1 MSKRNLKRVLALF
14 MSVVL
19 IVTGIKLTNR
29 ETYAADYPTVPG
41 DDDTINVSYYDLP
54 EYSEDDILG
63 AAQHFLLFGKE
74 SATIGTH
81 TNGNIAA
88 PVLNTLID
96 TAGGSFVM
104 NGMQALGYVIP
115 NGNYRL
121 ISYVGDAQSDS
132 QYMGIKGNGHLLVV
146 DGDKTVLSS
155 DKREINGR
163 QLTDDF
169 TNVLYENPNVPFIDF
184 EKEFAHFERL
194 SQKLVDFQGNQHKT
208 RADVIEGDGQQ
219 CTLTVG
225 NGVTVLSLT
234 AADLDTTK
242 EGCIRKDFH
251 LIDIQSQ
258 GQLTDKDGKA
268 HQVVSA
274 NQVVIIN
281 VDLAGETD
289 YNMIHDVKYR
299 FTDGEL
305 VANDESTVY
314 NGTNILWNFYDSSA
328 SDKLYHGQI
337 TTSGYTMGVLL
348 APAATIRAHAS
359 NGTVIGKNVATY
371 QGECHRSDFL
381 PKSIPG
387 LKLYKLTYDKNADD
401 AYLGSGDTA
410 VTDATV
416 YEYNKPATIKNN
428 NDTST
433 PGNWRRTGYQFLGW
447 SENASDTKPT
457 YKAGDTIKMNSDKT
471 LYAIW
476 EKLPQYTVTYHKTIA
491 EATGSQT
498 DSKSPYYK
506 GSTVTV
512 LDQGTMAATGYQF
525 LGWNPDEA
533 AAKAGTVDTNYDP
546 ADTFT
551 ITKNMDLYA
560 VWSKIPKYTVTYHKT
575 IDAATKAPVDA
586 KSPYL
591 KDSTVTVL
599 GAGAM
604 KAEGYKFLGWNPDE
618 NAAKAGTIDP
628 AYDPADTFKITK
640 NTDLYAV
647 WEKLPQYKV
656 TYHEVIELAGGNAPK
671 DNNLYYSGS
680 KVTVLDDSTMQAP
693 SGFTFN
699 GWNTN
704 KEAAQ
709 KGEIEFKPGQKFEI
723 QADTDLYAVWFSQPL
738 YKVTYHPV
746 VTLTSGTVPTDTTG
760 YLADETVTV
769 SDAGTMVADGYKF
782 VGWNPDEKQAKEGKA
797 DPAYDPADT
806 FKITKDTD
814 LYAVWV
820 PYVKITYHPVIT
832 LTGGSVPVDANS
844 PYLKGSDVTVLGQGT
859 MEADGYAFKGWNP
872 VEAEAKKGNT
882 SEKYA
887 PGTSFQIQND
897 TDLYA
902 VWQPKVKI
910 TYVSPIAL
918 TSGSEPVD
926 LSSPYQAGS
935 PVTVMDQGTMV
946 ADGYDFV
953 GWNLDKEIALAGNA
967 NPSFTPGSTFE
978 INVDTILYAA
988 WKEKPVYEVT
998 YHETLKEASSAPVD
1012 ADSPYHEDSTVT
1024 VLDQGTMTAEGY
1036 AFLGWT
1042 TSEKA
1047 AQDGI
1052 ADAAYAPGKTFTIQ
1066 GDTDLYA
1073 AWKKLSKYKVTYH
1086 ETLSTASAAPTDV
1099 NSPYYEGSNVTV
1111 LGQGTMKAD
1120 GYVFRGWNPS
1130 EKDAQAGIIDK
1141 AYDPAD
1147 KFTIT
1152 KDTDLY
1158 AVWGTTVTVT
1168 YYPVITLTSGAAP
1181 VDANSPYAVG
1191 STVTV
1196 LDKGTMVADG
1206 YVFKGWNPS
1215 EDAAKAGTVD
1225 TNYDPADTFSIMND
1239 TDLYAVWVPQV
1250 KVTYHPVITLTSG
1263 TAPVDANNPYL
1274 AGDTVTV
1281 LDKGTM
1287 VADGYVFLGWNPD
1300 ATAAKAGT
1308 VDTSYDPADT
1318 FTITKDTDLYAVWKK
1333 YYTVGYDPDGGVPT
1347 PEDTTEYADGAT
1359 VTITSELPVKE
1370 GFTFAGWSQDPTD
1383 STKPVLKA
1391 GDNTTKIQGSDI
1403 TFIAVWT
1410 PNYNVTYYKNAD
1422 DATGTQKDI
1431 NNPYESG
1438 ETVTVLGSGSIVRS
1452 GYSFLGW
1459 NTDATKATAGEV
1471 EFQADDTFIITKDTD
1486 LYAVWKK
1493 YYVVGYDPNGG
1504 SGEPSDDNRYY
1515 DGDKVTVPSDVPS
1528 KKGFDFKGWS
1538 TDPSDPDAPL
1548 YQVGDTVTVNGKD
1561 ITFTAVWSKINDQ
1574 PIVVY
1579 AVTYDPA
1586 GGVPTPEDTTEYVDG
1601 ATVIVTGDVPAK
1613 DGYTFMGWS
1622 MDPTNPNA
1630 KLLKGGDTTTIQ
1642 SDNITFTAIW
1652 TPNYVVIYN
1661 KNADDATGTQKDIN
1675 NPYESGETVA
1685 VLGAG
1690 EIARVGYVFKGW
1702 ATTASD
1708 TTVAYTEGSTFVITA
1723 DTTLYAVW
1731 EALPT
1736 YKVVYDPN
1744 GGSGEPADV
1753 KEYKDGDTVTVPAD
1767 VPVKTGYIF
1776 QGWTLDPSDPDAKL
1790 LKNGDTTTIQGRGV
1804 TFTAVWKA
1812 DPNTQVVVLF
1822 MVTYDP
1828 QGGSP
1833 APVDTTEYVDG
1844 ASVIVTSD
1852 VPVKDGFVLDGWTL
1866 DPNAATPVLLTGGQT
1881 AKINGSDLTF
1891 YAVWTPVYTVDYN
1904 ADGASSTPKDEKK
1917 YRNGE
1922 KATVVKDIPVV
1933 EGKRFKGWTTDP
1945 TDTANLLQNG
1955 DTVTIDGKN
1964 IILYAVFENES
1975 SSTFTVKYNLNGA
1988 AGTAPVDSNQYESGS
2003 SVTIVRDIPSRDGY
2017 TFTGW
2022 SLTIDGSATY
2032 NGGSSYTITTDTT
2045 FYAVWTPSGSA
2056 AHTGDPTEVMPWTML
2071 TLVSA
2076 AGCALAVVKSKKKE
2090 DEE

>member
-1 MSKRNLKRVLALF
+1 MNRRNLKRIVALF

-29 ETYAADYPTVPG
+29 ETYAADYPTAPG
-41 DDDTINVSYYDLP
+41 DDSTINVSYYDLP

-88 PVLNTLID
+88 PTLNTLID

-121 ISYVGDAQSDS
+121 ISYIGDAKSDS

-146 DGDKTVLSS
+146 DGDSTVLSS
-155 DKREINGR
+155 DKRKINGK
-163 QLTDDF
+163 QLADDF
-169 TNVLYENPNVPFIDF
+169 TNVLYENPNVAFIDF

-194 SQKLVDFQGNQHKT
+194 SQKLVDFRGNRHKT
-208 RADVIEGDGQQ
+208 RADVIEGDGQV

-234 AADLDTTK
+234 AKDLDTSK
-242 EGCIRKDFH
+242 AGSIRKDFH

-258 GQLTDKDGKA
+258 GQLTDKDGKTY
-268 HQVVSA
+268 QVVSA

-289 YNMIHDVKYR
+289 YNMVHDVKYR
-299 FTDGEL
+299 FIDGEL
-305 VANDESTVY
+305 VANNESTVY
-314 NGTNILWNFYDSSA
+314 NGTNIIWNFYDSSA
-328 SDKLYHGQI
+328 SDKLYRGQI

-416 YEYNKPATIKNN
+416 YEYNKPATVKNN

-433 PGNWRRTGYQFLGW
+433 PGNWRRDGYKFLGW

-471 LYAIW
+471 LYANW

-506 GSTVTV
+506 GTTVTV
-512 LDQGTMAATGYQF
+512 LDQGTMAATGYEF

-533 AAKAGTVDTNYDP
+533 AAKTGTVDTNYDP

-551 ITKNMDLYA
+551 ITKDMDLYA
-560 VWSKIPKYTVTYHKT
+560 VWAKIPKYTVTYHKT

-591 KDSTVTVL
+591 KNSTVTVL

-618 NAAKAGTIDP
+618 NAAKAGTVDTN
-628 AYDPADTFKITK
+628 YDPADTFKITK

-671 DNNLYYSGS
+671 DNNLYYGGA

-693 SGFTFN
+693 SNFTFN

-723 QADTDLYAVWFSQPL
+723 QADTDLYALWYSQPL
-738 YKVTYHPV
+738 YKVTYHPT
-746 VTLTSGTVPTDTTG
+746 VTLTGGTVPTDTTG

-782 VGWNPDEKQAKEGKA
+782 AGWNPNEKQAKEGKT
-797 DPAYDPADT
+797 DPNYDPADT

-814 LYAVWV
+814 LYAVWT
-820 PYVKITYHPVIT
+820 PYVKVTYHPVIT
-832 LTGGSVPVDANS
+832 LTSGSAPVDANS
-844 PYLKGSDVTVLGQGT
+844 PYLKGANVTVLGQGT
-859 MEADGYAFKGWNP
+859 MVSDAYDFIGWNP
-872 VEAEAKKGNT
+872 IEAEAKKGKVDTNYDP
-882 SEKYA
+882 SD
-887 PGTSFQIQND
+887 SFTITKD

-902 VWQPKVKI
+902 VWQPKVSV
-910 TYVSPIAL
+910 TYVSPITL
-918 TSGSEPVD
+918 TGGSEPVD
-926 LSSPYQAGS
+926 ANNPYRKG
-935 PVTVMDQGTMV
+935 
-946 ADGYDFV
+946 
-953 GWNLDKEIALAGNA
+953 
-967 NPSFTPGSTFE
+967 
-978 INVDTILYAA
+978 
-988 WKEKPVYEVT
+988 
-998 YHETLKEASSAPVD
+998 AP
-1012 ADSPYHEDSTVT
+1012 VT
-1024 VLDQGTMTAEGY
+1024 VLDQGTMVAEGYNFLGWNTDKGGALSGNADPAYAPGLCFEINDDTILYAVWKPIPTYSVTYHEMLKEASAAPVDSDSPYYENSTVTILDQGTMKADGY
-1036 AFLGWT
+1036 AFLGWNPD
-1042 TSEKA
+1042 EAAAKA
-1047 AQDGI
+1047 GTVDSAYDP
-1052 ADAAYAPGKTFTIQ
+1052 ADTFTITK
-1066 GDTDLYA
+1066 DTDLYA
-1073 AWKKLSKYKVTYH
+1073 VWKKLPTYTVTYH
-1086 ETLSTASAAPTDV
+1086 ETLSTATAAPNDV
-1099 NSPYYEGSNVTV
+1099 NNPYYEGTNVTV
-1111 LGQGTMKAD
+1111 LGQGTMKAN

-1130 EKDAQAGIIDK
+1130 EKDA
-1141 AYDPAD
+1141 
-1147 KFTIT
+1147 
-1152 KDTDLY
+1152 
-1158 AVWGTTVTVT
+1158 
-1168 YYPVITLTSGAAP
+1168 
-1181 VDANSPYAVG
+1181 
-1191 STVTV
+1191 
-1196 LDKGTMVADG
+1196 
-1206 YVFKGWNPS
+1206 
-1215 EDAAKAGTVD
+1215 KAGTVD
-1225 TNYDPADTFSIMND
+1225 A
-1239 TDLYAVWVPQV
+1239 
-1250 KVTYHPVITLTSG
+1250 
-1263 TAPVDANNPYL
+1263 
-1274 AGDTVTV
+1274 
-1281 LDKGTM
+1281 
-1287 VADGYVFLGWNPD
+1287 
-1300 ATAAKAGT
+1300 
-1308 VDTSYDPADT
+1308 SYDPADT

-1391 GDNTTKIQGSDI
+1391 GDKTTKIQGSDI

-1438 ETVTVLGSGSIVRS
+1438 ETVTVLGSSSIVRS

-1459 NTDATKATAGEV
+1459 NTDAAKATAGEV
-1471 EFQADDTFIITKDTD
+1471 EFKADDTFTITKDTD

-1561 ITFTAVWSKINDQ
+1561 ITFTAVWSKINSQ

-1579 AVTYDPA
+1579 AVTYDPT

-1601 ATVIVTGDVPAK
+1601 ATVIVTDDVPAK
-1613 DGYTFMGWS
+1613 DGFTFVGWS
-1622 MDPTNPNA
+1622 MDPADPNA

-1661 KNADDATGTQKDIN
+1661 KNADDATGTQKDLN
-1675 NPYESGETVA
+1675 NPYESGETVT

-1690 EIARVGYVFKGW
+1690 EIARTGYVFKGW

-1708 TTVAYTEGSTFVITA
+1708 TMVTYTEGSAFVITA

-1767 VPVKTGYIF
+1767 EPVKTGYIF

-1790 LKNGDTTTIQGRGV
+1790 LKNGDTTTIQGHGV

-1822 MVTYDP
+1822 KVTYDP

-1844 ASVIVTSD
+1844 ATVIVTSD

-1866 DPNAATPVLLTGGQT
+1866 DPNAATPVLLAGGQT
-1881 AKINGSDLTF
+1881 TKINGSDLTF
-1891 YAVWTPVYTVDYN
+1891 YAVWTPVYTVDYS

-1922 KATVVKDIPVV
+1922 KAVVVKDIPVV
-1933 EGKRFKGWTTDP
+1933 EGKTFKGWTTDP
-1945 TDTANLLQNG
+1945 ADTSNLLQNG

-1964 IILYAVFENES
+1964 IILYAVFENNA
-1975 SSTFTVKYNLNGA
+1975 SSTFTVKYDLNGA
-1988 AGTAPVDSNQYESGS
+1988 AGTAPVDSNTYESGS

-2022 SLTIDGSATY
+2022 SLTSDGSATY
-2032 NGGSSYTITTDTT
+2032 NGGDTYQISSDTT
-2045 FYAVWTPSGSA
+2045 FYAIWTPNASGA
-2056 AHTGDPTEVMPWTML
+2056 KTGDPTEVTPWAML
-2071 TLVSA
+2071 ALVSA
-2076 AGCALAVVKSKKKE
+2076 AGCALAVAKGKKKE